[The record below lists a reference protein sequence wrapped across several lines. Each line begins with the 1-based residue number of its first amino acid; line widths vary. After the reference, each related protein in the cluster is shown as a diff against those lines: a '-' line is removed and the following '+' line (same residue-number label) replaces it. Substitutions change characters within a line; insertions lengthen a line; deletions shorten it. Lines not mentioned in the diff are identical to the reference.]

1 MKQCMDNNDL
11 HRRKKKSSDI
21 VSGMALITEALI
33 KPLQNL
39 QKIQFICPLHQIF
52 YTTGP
57 EYS

>member
-11 HRRKKKSSDI
+11 HRRLKKSSDI
-21 VSGMALITEALI
+21 VSGMALITKALI
-33 KPLQNL
+33 KHCRIYK
-39 QKIQFICPLHQIF
+39 KIQFICPLHQIF